1 MMTGTFFREFSLNP
15 CIFRNIAHRTLQAIL
30 KEKTFNIIRWRLD
43 GFFYGLFIIIELLA
57 FILVPSET
65 CASLT
70 MAAIMGTSLT
80 AITKS
85 INLSSLLM

>member
-1 MMTGTFFREFSLNP
+1 MTT
-15 CIFRNIAHRTLQAIL
+15 
-30 KEKTFNIIRWRLD
+30 WRI
-43 GFFYGLFIIIELLA
+43 FFYGLFMIMELLA

-65 CASLT
+65 CTSLT